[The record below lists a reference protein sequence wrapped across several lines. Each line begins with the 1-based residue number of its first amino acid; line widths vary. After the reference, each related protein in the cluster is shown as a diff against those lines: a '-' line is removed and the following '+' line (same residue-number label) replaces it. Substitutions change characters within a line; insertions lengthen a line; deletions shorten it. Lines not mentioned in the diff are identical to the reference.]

1 MTRETV
7 DMRDDVNSLPDHL
20 DAGPTFEEAEFLYGG
35 LDVSEATSVHTS
47 ITKLRRE
54 LDYHAAPNVTRYF
67 VLGNYDEP
75 QKERLQRTSR
85 LLECHDPG
93 SVAVMLDEIEP
104 GDDCWENFYLK
115 FRYVL
120 SMTDYVVV
128 VAEDNDGGHELELGE
143 VPLADT
149 FVVKRDYSAASI
161 DDDLEREK
169 YDAMMAKL
177 CELLA
182 RNGRLFEWDSTN
194 SFAEA
199 VETVAT
205 KTG

>member
-1 MTRETV
+1 
-7 DMRDDVNSLPDHL
+7 MRDDANPLPDHL
-20 DAGPTFEEAEFLYGG
+20 AGGPTFEEAEFLFAGF
-35 LDVSEATSVHTS
+35 DASEAASVHATVA
-47 ITKLRRE
+47 KLGRE
-54 LDYHAAPNVTRYF
+54 FDLHTAPHVTRYF

-75 QKERLQRTSR
+75 QKERLRSASR
-85 LLECHDPG
+85 ILERHDSG
-93 SVAVMLDEIEP
+93 SVAVLLEDIDP
-104 GDDCWENFYLK
+104 RDDYWENFYLK

-149 FVVKRDYSAASI
+149 FVLKREYASASI
-161 DDDLEREK
+161 EGDLEREK

-182 RNGRLFEWDSTN
+182 RNEQLFEWNSTD

-199 VETVAT
+199 VKSVAT